1 MKSFSCKSK
10 KTNQELKKTVDFLKV
25 ISEENRLL
33 LLCLLK
39 KGEMCVCE
47 IWRHLDLLQ
56 NLTSYHLKA
65 LKDFGLIKDRKEGL
79 KVYYSVNKKE
89 ITKFNSLINKFLQSY
104 GKQ

>member
-1 MKSFSCKSK
+1 MKTFSCKNK
-10 KTNQELKKTVDFLKV
+10 KTNHELKKTADFLRV

-47 IWRHLDLLQ
+47 IWQYLDLPQ

-65 LKDFGLIKDRKEGL
+65 LKDFGLINDRKEGL
-79 KVYYSVNKKE
+79 KVYYSINKKE
-89 ITKFNSLINKFLQSY
+89 LTKFNSLLNKFLQSY
-104 GKQ
+104 GK

>member
-1 MKSFSCKSK
+1 MKTLSCKSK

-47 IWRHLDLLQ
+47 IWQYLDLPQ

-79 KVYYSVNKKE
+79 KVYYSINKKE
-89 ITKFNSLINKFLQSY
+89 LTKFNSLLNKFLQSY
-104 GKQ
+104 GK